1 MVYFGLVALLIV
13 ITPLHHYTITPLRAR
28 KSSSILV
35 RGAHAA
41 SVAER

>member
-13 ITPLHHYTITPLRAR
+13 ITPLHRYVAR